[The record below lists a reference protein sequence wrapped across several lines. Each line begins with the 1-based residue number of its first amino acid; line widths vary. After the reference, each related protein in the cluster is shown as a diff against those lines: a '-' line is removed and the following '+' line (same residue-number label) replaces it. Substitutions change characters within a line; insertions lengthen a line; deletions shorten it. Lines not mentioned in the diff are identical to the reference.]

1 MKFCIDHSQFV
12 IEMLE
17 VRGKR
22 LFGGKGSCNLAG
34 AVFVFNI
41 EGLASARL
49 FGNKKLAFHIRSQFQ
64 NPRKQIELSSRF

>member
-22 LFGGKGSCNLAG
+22 LFGGKGSYNLAG
-34 AVFVFNI
+34 TVFNI
-41 EGLASARL
+41 VGLASARL
-49 FGNKKLAFHIRSQFQ
+49 FANKKLAFHIGSQFQ
-64 NPRKQIELSSRF
+64 NPRKQIQLSSRF